1 MDLSE
6 INELRI
12 AATASYNNAPRYLQ
26 NRAWDFFKQMDMN
39 GDDRVSLDEY
49 FTFFRACGYTWI
61 DCNLFWA
68 LDLDRDGRLDFYDVL
83 ALYYFMKTRV
93 RCRCCWDW
101 PRRMYFTCL
110 ECFDSGGNTYD
121 LCPNCYAREELTRF
135 QHGRNV
141 HGIDRNIFLDSYVL
155 LRARRGW
162 IPAAAPSNMSLALVP
177 QPPPQHQPARPD
189 WWNVLHLLDV
199 AINGAISGA
208 IGGVISG
215 LCSIM

>member
-6 INELRI
+6 INELRM
-12 AATASYNNAPRYLQ
+12 AASAYYNNAPPELQ
-26 NRAWDFFKQMDMN
+26 NLAWAFFKEMDMN
-39 GDDRVSLDEY
+39 GDGRVSLDEY

-61 DCNLFWA
+61 DCNMFWA

-93 RCRCCWDW
+93 RCRCCGVWL
-101 PRRMYFTCL
+101 RRMYFTCL
-110 ECFDSGGNTYD
+110 ECFDSGGYTYD
-121 LCPNCYAREELTRF
+121 LCPACYAREELIGF

-141 HGIDRNIFLDSYVL
+141 HGIVRNIFLDSYLL
-155 LRARRGW
+155 LRARRGRM
-162 IPAAAPSNMSLALVP
+162 PAAPSNMSLALAP

-199 AINGAISGA
+199 AINAAS
-208 IGGVISG
+208 